1 VGAVAGRLAA
11 LASEVAG
18 GPVRLVK
25 TIGDAAMLVS
35 PEPAALV
42 ESALALVDAAEAEGE
57 DFPQLHAGIALGP
70 VVSRGGDWYG
80 HTVNLADRIAAIAWP
95 SSVLCDDAVHDAE
108 PEEFQWSFA
117 GERRLKGV
125 KRPVRL
131 WRARRLA
138 AEDEQT
144 AT

>member
-1 VGAVAGRLAA
+1 
-11 LASEVAG
+11 
-18 GPVRLVK
+18 
-25 TIGDAAMLVS
+25 MLVS

-42 ESALALVDAAEAEGE
+42 EAALTLVDAAEAEAE
-57 DFPQLHAGIALGP
+57 DFPPLHAGIALGP
-70 VVSRGGDWYG
+70 AVPRGGDWYG
-80 HTVNLADRIAAIAWP
+80 RAVNLASRIAAIAWP
-95 SSVLCDDAVHDAE
+95 GSVLCDDAVHDAS
-108 PEEFQWSFA
+108 EEAFRWSFA

-138 AEDEQT
+138 PDDG